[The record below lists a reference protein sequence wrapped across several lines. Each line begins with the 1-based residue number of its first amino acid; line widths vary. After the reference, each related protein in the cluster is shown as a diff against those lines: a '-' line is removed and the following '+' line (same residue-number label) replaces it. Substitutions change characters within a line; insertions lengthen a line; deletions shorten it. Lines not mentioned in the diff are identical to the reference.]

1 LMRGWPVIFST
12 ERMKP
17 LDSGPISP
25 LANEKIGWVSA
36 IGGELCKTGLFGL
49 SGTYIKI
56 IADGQF

>member
-1 LMRGWPVIFST
+1 
-12 ERMKP
+12 MKP